1 MDTMQPY
8 HLYLY
13 SIYEISESK
22 CFIKFNYK
30 LYTLYYGILN
40 CKKKKYP
47 FIFFINHF
55 WIMFPQGIPKALNM
69 NFGGKNLMFS
79 IITAT

>member
-1 MDTMQPY
+1 MDTMQLY

-13 SIYEISESK
+13 SIYEICESK

-30 LYTLYYGILN
+30 LYFVLRLN
-40 CKKKKYP
+40 YKKNKYP

-55 WIMFPQGIPKALNM
+55 
-69 NFGGKNLMFS
+69 
-79 IITAT
+79 